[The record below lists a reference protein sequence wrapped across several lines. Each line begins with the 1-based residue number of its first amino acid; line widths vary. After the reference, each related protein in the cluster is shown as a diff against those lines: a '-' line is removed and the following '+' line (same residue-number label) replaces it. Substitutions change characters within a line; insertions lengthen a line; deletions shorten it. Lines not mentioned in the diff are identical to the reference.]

1 MQIQTYQ
8 SCEYYMVP
16 LSNFVLSNSV
26 SSNTV
31 IVWERMEY
39 CVFTF
44 DKDRQSYHKVEGN
57 PTLGRML
64 FRHLCDLPPLMERHT
79 SSETQSS
86 GFETQYTLTESDL
99 RHIFD
104 YAQRSR
110 LDERLEGLKLLV
122 NTLASHPA
130 EFKDEKYQ
138 PVFDAIVIQN
148 VPNVETD
155 VRILQAITLLLE
167 YGHVSK
173 YVTDRF
179 VRLLTDSVVPT
190 PVAQIPLDRLKR
202 FI

>member
-8 SCEYYMVP
+8 SCEYYLIP
-16 LSNFVLSNSV
+16 L
-26 SSNTV
+26 SNTV

-44 DKDRQSYHKVEGN
+44 DKDQQSYHKVEGN

-79 SSETQSS
+79 SSECGLVKSEKSEKSDTR
-86 GFETQYTLTESDL
+86 YTLTESDL

-148 VPNVETD
+148 VPDVETD

-179 VRLLTDSVVPT
+179 VRPLTESVVPT
-190 PVAQIPLDRLKR
+190 PVAQIPLHRLKR
-202 FI
+202 FL